1 MPMIMPEPLR
11 SAIRSAEAVA
21 ALRAVAA
28 KDGDRS
34 IANPD
39 HFARKFV
46 TGKYALI
53 LALPSPVS
61 RNLTEYVSPG
71 GYCYFLARTRFMDEH
86 LLGSLARNV
95 EQIAI
100 LGAGYDTRAHR
111 FQPQLAGVKVFEMD
125 LPATQRVKLDRM
137 RKGLLEPAP
146 NVVYVSHDFKSGSLR
161 TALEQAGFDCGR
173 RTFVI
178 WEGVSY
184 FLHESAVRDT
194 FSLVSSCAPGSS
206 IAFDYAL
213 KSFVDGD
220 DSTYGAPQVRK
231 WLRKNGEPFYFGL
244 GSGELDPYLGAF
256 ALAVQDDLGPD
267 EFTERYLI
275 GSDGRPAGKPFGH
288 LRMALAIKSQ
298 AAGRK
303 TQDTQ

>member
-1 MPMIMPEPLR
+1 MPAPSGNP
-11 SAIRSAEAVA
+11 IRSAEAVA
-21 ALRAVAA
+21 ALRAAAA
-28 KDGDRS
+28 KDGDPS

-39 HFARKFV
+39 RFARKFV
-46 TGKYALI
+46 TGRYALI
-53 LALPSPVS
+53 LALPSPIS
-61 RNLTEYVSPG
+61 RNLTEYLSPG

-86 LLGSLARNV
+86 LLRSLAGDV

-111 FQPQLAGVKVFEMD
+111 FQSQLADVKVFELD
-125 LPATQRVKLDRM
+125 LPATQRTKLDRM
-137 RKGLLEPAP
+137 RKALLEPAS
-146 NVVYVSHDFKSGSLR
+146 NVTYVSHDFKSGSLR

-184 FLHESAVRDT
+184 YLHESAVRET
-194 FSLVSSCAPGSS
+194 FSLISSCAPGSS

-220 DSTYGAPQVRK
+220 DSTYGGRQVRK

-244 GSGELDPYLGAF
+244 GADELAPYLSTLG
-256 ALAVQDDLGPD
+256 LSLREDLGPD

-275 GSDGRPAGKPFGH
+275 GSDGRTVGRPFGH
-288 LRMALAIKSQ
+288 LRMALATKSE
-298 AAGRK
+298 ASGRS
-303 TQDTQ
+303 TQSVQ